1 MAALLQKTAGPSPFD
16 VSRLGRNGAP
26 YPEAL
31 LNEGDVGALA
41 RNLNATQIYLDTHVS
56 HNTEPGLYLATAY
69 TSKDNG
75 KSYQGGTRDPVR
87 PQGSM
92 NSSHV
97 PKSRKK
103 KSTYIVEQTFK
114 VRGANGNTKKYER
127 PLYIN
132 YEHYREATGGSYR
145 AYKKALSKTKKGRK
159 ASSKPSG
166 RPKTANNDQPSN
178 GMSEKKD
185 KRYSKEL
192 ILAFNACNAKA
203 NGINTKSGNCKHHRI
218 ARCHLR

>member
-127 PLYIN
+127 PLYI
-132 YEHYREATGGSYR
+132 RPRPRSTLIAT
-145 AYKKALSKTKKGRK
+145 
-159 ASSKPSG
+159 
-166 RPKTANNDQPSN
+166 
-178 GMSEKKD
+178 
-185 KRYSKEL
+185 EL
-192 ILAFNACNAKA
+192 IFDFL
-203 NGINTKSGNCKHHRI
+203 NTWRSNKLDPKGVTEY
-218 ARCHLR
+218 